1 MELYVYYILFA
12 TVMLF
17 AVVAT
22 LLVGMSKK
30 NREGNPQYDQRTKG
44 NWSRLTW
51 IYIAVILLGYAA
63 LIVYIVQ
70 SNS

>member
-12 TVMLF
+12 TIMLF

-22 LLVGMSKK
+22 LLVGRSKK
-30 NREGNPQYDQRTKG
+30 NVEGNPQYDMRTKG

-51 IYIAVILLGYAA
+51 IYIVVILLAYIA

-70 SNS
+70 SHN